1 MFEIPDITQRPWGT
15 AARPYS
21 DPGAPDSSDALAT
34 ALDKIDA
41 IKKEISGLRDDLEF
55 IKETDIFTTGNDS
68 MEIKLISDRFDNKC
82 HMDGAVLYKAL
93 IDTLKSETEARIVEL
108 ERQLEELNNHFWE
121 VA

>member
-82 HMDGAVLYKAL
+82 HMDGNLLYKAM
-93 IDTLKSETEARIVEL
+93 IKNLKEVIEVRIAEL
-108 ERQLEELNNHFWE
+108 EAQLEELNNHFWE